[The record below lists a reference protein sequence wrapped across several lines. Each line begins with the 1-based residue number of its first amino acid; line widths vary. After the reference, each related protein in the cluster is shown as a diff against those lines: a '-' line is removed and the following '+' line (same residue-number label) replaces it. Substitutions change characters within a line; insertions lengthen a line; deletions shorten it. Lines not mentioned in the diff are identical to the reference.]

1 MRRVLVV
8 AIACLYSA
16 TLFAQVKLSDEVR
29 KYVSVDAPTIAITHV
44 RVIDGTSEAPR
55 EDQAIIIANGK
66 IQRIGATASVPV
78 PSGAKLLDKTGYT
91 VIPGLVGMHE
101 HLYYTAS
108 VLRSEKG
115 GLVPPGYFINEIPY
129 TAPRLYLAAGVTT
142 ARTAGSVEPFTDL
155 NLKAAIDKGRMPGP
169 KLFLTAP
176 YLEASPGGEFIPQL
190 YELETAV
197 DAQRFVA
204 FWADLGFT
212 SFKGYM
218 NLTRAQ
224 LKAAVDEAHR
234 RGLKLT
240 AHLCSIGYREAA
252 EIGVDNLEHGFLVDT
267 EFTPNKK
274 PDECPGG
281 PESDEAFLKLDPKSP
296 EIQGLFRTLID
307 KKVAVTSTLPVFE
320 SGIGLRPPLQQR
332 VLDAMSAESRT
343 SYLRIKAGR
352 PPGGTEEA
360 YLKKGMELE
369 FAFVKAGGTLLAG
382 ADPTGNGG
390 VLPGFGDQRELE
402 LLVEAGF
409 TPVEA
414 IKIATLNG
422 AQFLGVGDQVGSIAE
437 GKQADLV
444 LINGNPAKDINDVEK
459 VETVFKDG
467 IGYDSQKLI
476 DSVRGQV
483 GIR

>member
-8 AIACLYSA
+8 AIACLYPA
-16 TLFAQVKLSDEVR
+16 TLFAQAKLSDDVR
-29 KYVSVDAPTIAITHV
+29 KYVSVDAPMIAITHV
-44 RVIDGTSEAPR
+44 RVIDGTGEAPR
-55 EDQAIIIANGK
+55 EDQTLVIANGK
-66 IQRIGATASVPV
+66 IQRVGAAASVTV
-78 PSGAKLLDKTGYT
+78 PSGAKVLDKTGYT
-91 VIPGLVGMHE
+91 VIPGLVGMHN

-108 VLRSEKG
+108 RLRENG
-115 GLVPPGYFINEIPY
+115 RPVPPGFFINEIPY
-129 TAPRLYLAAGVTT
+129 TSPRLYLAAGVTT
-142 ARTAGSVEPFTDL
+142 ARTTGSLEPYTDL
-155 NLKAAIDKGRMPGP
+155 NVKTHIDKGTMPGP

-176 YLEASPGGEFIPQL
+176 YLEGSPGGETIPQL
-190 YELETAV
+190 YQLKSPE
-197 DAQRFVA
+197 DAKRFVA
-204 FWADLGFT
+204 FWADTGFT

-218 NLTRAQ
+218 HLTRAQ
-224 LKAAVDEAHR
+224 LKVAVDEVHR
-234 RGLKLT
+234 RGLKVT

-267 EFTPNKK
+267 EFAPMKK
-274 PDECPGG
+274 PDECPRGREVI
-281 PESDEAFLKLDPKSP
+281 ESFLKLDPKSA
-296 EIQGLFRTLID
+296 EVQAMFRTLID

-332 VLDAMSAESRT
+332 VLDAMSAESRM
-343 SYLRIKAGR
+343 SYLRAKAESA
-352 PPGGTEEA
+352 PGGMEEA

-369 FAFVKAGGTLLAG
+369 LAFARAGGTLLAG
-382 ADPTGNGG
+382 PDPTGNGG

-422 AQFLGVGDQVGSIAE
+422 AEFLGVGDHVGSIAE
-437 GKQADLV
+437 GKHADLV